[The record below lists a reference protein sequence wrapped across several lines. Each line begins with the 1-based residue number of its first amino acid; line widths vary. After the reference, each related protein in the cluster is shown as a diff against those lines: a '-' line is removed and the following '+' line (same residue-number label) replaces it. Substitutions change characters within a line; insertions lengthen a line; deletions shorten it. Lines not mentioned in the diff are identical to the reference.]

1 MLVGEATA
9 KLKDEQASLR
19 GILISLRK
27 EENIERNA
35 ERGKQMEAG
44 KEAEVQRSLGGEG
57 LRKFTGKAETNILK
71 CQGSM

>member
-27 EENIERNA
+27 EENIERTA
-35 ERGKQMEAG
+35 ERGKQMGVG
-44 KEAEVQRSLGGEG
+44 KEAEVQR
-57 LRKFTGKAETNILK
+57 T
-71 CQGSM
+71 